1 MSEIQIS
8 NVIFIMKYDFVLLVF
23 IIAFL
28 YMLEKQGHTSWFSR
42 YHFLEQGLVWQ
53 LCGEH

>member
-28 YMLEKQGHTSWFSR
+28 YMLEKQGQTSWFSR